1 MSEVDDDLHSM
12 RVMAVRE
19 VARRLRITTSQELVS
34 RLLQSG
40 LSLDAAL
47 RRAVEERTFLD
58 RILDTLGMNRWTK

>member
-12 RVMAVRE
+12 RVMAVRT
-19 VARRLRITTSQELVS
+19 VARRLRITTSHELVS

-47 RRAVEERTFLD
+47 HRAVEERTFLD
-58 RILDTLGMNRWTK
+58 RFLDSLGMNRWIS